1 MGIKQAGILQIAY
14 KFPPVKSIGA
24 LRNYNIALQFRQ
36 HFGAHYVITTRN
48 RDFMLADP
56 FPDANGFDV
65 YPVRTFDFR
74 TLLHRL
80 GRQAGHFSGS
90 LGKGGPSALDQLKD
104 SFPTNLLLDE
114 GGLLY
119 LMSAYRQA
127 VKLIKA
133 RNISYIYSSYRPYAD
148 HLVAWLLKRRFPH
161 LYWVA
166 DFRDPHVDL
175 NRLNV
180 YWPALQHAFNHRIIA
195 RADKVVT
202 VSKGLARYLERY
214 GKPVE
219 VLRNGVNPAFFSPEG
234 NSLSERFTIAYTG
247 SIYPSK
253 QTAMPLLEILAS
265 LLEEGLLSAAH
276 LQLRYAGKDQAIWDA
291 WAEASGLSAINSSN
305 GLLSLE
311 GSLAI
316 QRSSHLNLLLTWSG
330 PHIQGILT
338 GKLYEY
344 LAAQRPI
351 LALVQGGY
359 EPELDGILQSVRAGF
374 AYFSDAPDRAGLRH
388 FILERYAAWQ
398 KGERGPAY
406 GQEALEA
413 YTWEAMMAEFVQGLA
428 ARDK

>member
-1 MGIKQAGILQIAY
+1 MSTKQAGILQIAY
-14 KFPPVKSIGA
+14 KFPPVKAIGA
-24 LRNYNIALQFRQ
+24 LRNYHIAQQFRQ
-36 HFGAHYVITTRN
+36 QFGAHYVITTRN

-74 TLLHRL
+74 TLLHWL
-80 GRQAGHFSGS
+80 GRQAGHFSGTP
-90 LGKGGPSALDQLKD
+90 GKSGPSALARLKD

-119 LMSAYRQA
+119 IMSAYRQA
-127 VKLIKA
+127 VKLIKTHA
-133 RNISYIYSSYRPYAD
+133 ISYVYSSYRPYAD
-148 HLVAWLLKRRFPH
+148 HLIAWLLKGRFPH
-161 LYWVA
+161 LYWIA

-175 NRLNV
+175 NRHNV
-180 YWPALQHAFNHRIIA
+180 YWPGLQHAFNRRIIA
-195 RADKVVT
+195 RADKAVT
-202 VSKGLARYLERY
+202 VSQGLARYLVRY

-219 VLRNGVNPAFFSPEG
+219 VLRNGINPAFFSPDG
-234 NSLSERFTIAYTG
+234 KRLSERFSIAYTG
-247 SIYPSK
+247 SIYPNK
-253 QTAMPLLEILAS
+253 QTAMPLLETLAS
-265 LLEEGLLSAAH
+265 LLEDGLLSAAH

-291 WAEASGLSAINSSN
+291 WAAACGLSAINSSK

-311 GSLAI
+311 ESLDI
-316 QRSSHLNLLLTWSG
+316 QRSSQLNLLLTWSG

-359 EPELDGILQSVRAGF
+359 ESELAGILQSARAGF

-398 KGERGPAY
+398 RGDQGPAY
-406 GQEALEA
+406 GREVLQA
-413 YTWEAMMAEFVQGLA
+413 YTWEAMMAEFVQGLG
-428 ARDK
+428 